1 MADVL
6 TSSEAARLCGVSF
19 RTVIRWIER
28 GQLQAYK
35 LPGRGDHRIT
45 MAELRR
51 FMHANAIPEPTEMQ
65 LDMPRRVLIAED
77 DANMARA
84 IARTLKQDGFETA
97 IAADGFQAGLLLHSY
112 KPGVMTLDIRMPG
125 LDGFGVLGF
134 LRENPLPFPCKV
146 LMVSG
151 ETPAVLHAALTRGAN
166 GVLAKPFSNE
176 DLLAAVHA
184 LYGKQED
191 AP

>member
-35 LPGRGDHRIT
+35 LPGRGDHRIPV
-45 MAELRR
+45 AELRR
-51 FMHANAIPEPTEMQ
+51 FMRANAIPEPTEMQ

-77 DANMARA
+77 DTNMARA
-84 IARTLKQDGFETA
+84 IARTLKQDGYETA
-97 IAADGFQAGLLLHSY
+97 IAADGFQAGLKLYSY
-112 KPGVMTLDIRMPG
+112 KPGVLTLDLRMPG
-125 LDGFGVLGF
+125 VDGFDVLRL

-146 LMVSG
+146 LIVSG
-151 ETPAVLHAALTRGAN
+151 ETPALLHEALAQGAD

-176 DLLAAVHA
+176 DLLAALRG
-184 LYGKQED
+184 LYGEKEE